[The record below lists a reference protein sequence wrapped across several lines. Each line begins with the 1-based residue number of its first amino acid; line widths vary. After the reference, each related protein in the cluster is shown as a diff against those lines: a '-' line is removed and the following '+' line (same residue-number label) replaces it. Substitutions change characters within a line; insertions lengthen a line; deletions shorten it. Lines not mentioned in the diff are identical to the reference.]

1 MLVLYDCIFPT
12 FAYVYVSL
20 FTFVYY
26 VHSTRSL
33 SSVNGLPTNQR
44 SWSPGAGAL
53 EASVRSMPVDPV
65 PAEHQQLA
73 NQWLVVSVKFSYMFC
88 RQRLVFVFA

>member
-1 MLVLYDCIFPT
+1 MTVVFPN

-20 FTFVYY
+20 FTFVSY
-26 VHSTRSL
+26 VHSTSSL

-44 SWSPGAGAL
+44 SRSPGAGAL

-65 PAEHQQLA
+65 PAEHQHLA
-73 NQWLVVSVKFSYMFC
+73 NQWLAVSVKFSYIFC
-88 RQRLVFVFA
+88 GQRLGFVFA